1 MHVVP
6 MKANSS
12 NSIEY
17 FRPRR
22 RIDITKKP
30 LDIDPHITFNF
41 DGRPFSSR
49 YNSFYHE
56 LRPIE
61 AAQDIFFSNLFMRSF
76 EGQADF
82 SVIGELGFG
91 TGLNFA
97 LACNYWKKRND
108 CDARL
113 HYVAIEPYPLEAHQV
128 DRFLSGFS
136 ELDTER
142 RELVSGY
149 PKPHVGFH
157 RVWSTDNKIALTL
170 VVGPVDEVLAEVEAE
185 VDVWFLNGFPL
196 RVNPEM
202 WSQNVC
208 LELAR
213 LSKPDADLISICD
226 DEEIQHRLAMQG
238 FQMEKRDA
246 LSGKIRILEGKFIG
260 KNKAKYLAPWFR
272 PPPPVQSQ
280 GAVGIIGAGLAGCA
294 MAEALARR
302 GKRALLFDQQEDVA
316 ERASGIEAGLIAPEL
331 GLNASNMNRFY
342 DRAYRMAL
350 SSIEDSEIRWNS
362 RGVIEFFQK
371 DEARR
376 RIQHMKDGASL
387 WHGAAQLMSPS
398 ESSLQI
404 GINVSSH
411 GIWFP
416 HAGALNPKRYA
427 RYMSQKA
434 ECFLGAKVYEFDY
447 RDDGWRLYDYSGQRI
462 ATVDTL
468 VIAAAQHSGFFKSI
482 SFLPLSSL
490 LGQISFVPKNENS
503 YKLKASIINN
513 GYLMPS
519 IDGFHVVGSTYLRDG
534 FDENEWPQPVTVE
547 GHKKN
552 YNNLDR
558 ELRSLF
564 PDCQFDQWLG
574 YSAIRSATPDRLPVV
589 GPVPEA
595 KKFKRDFKR
604 LNYGPRGKF
613 PSGVNYQPNLFVLA
627 GLGSRGIMTS
637 ALSAEVLTSQML
649 GEPWP
654 IERTVTTALSASRFL
669 ARAIQNSLL
678 NEM

>member
-1 MHVVP
+1 

-12 NSIEY
+12 NPIEY

-22 RIDITKKP
+22 RSDIAKKP
-30 LDIDPHITFNF
+30 LDIDPNITFNF
-41 DGRPFSSR
+41 AGRPFSSR

-56 LRPIE
+56 LRPLE
-61 AAQDIFFSNLFMRSF
+61 AAKDIFFSNLFMRSL
-76 EGQADF
+76 EGQTDF

-128 DRFLSGFS
+128 DKFLSGFS
-136 ELDTER
+136 ELDAER

-149 PKPHVGFH
+149 PIPHVGFH
-157 RVWSTDNKIALTL
+157 RVWSKDNKIALTL
-170 VVGPVDEVLAEVEAE
+170 AVGPVEEVLAEVEAE
-185 VDVWFLNGFPL
+185 VGLWFLNGFPL
-196 RVNPEM
+196 RINPEM
-202 WSQNVC
+202 WSQTVC

-213 LSKPDADLISICD
+213 LSKPDAYLISVCD
-226 DEEIQHRLAMQG
+226 DKEIQHRLAMQG
-238 FQMEKRDA
+238 FQMEKRDS
-246 LSGKIRILEGKFIG
+246 LCGKLRVLEGKFIG
-260 KNKAKYLAPWFR
+260 KSKVRYLAPWFR

-280 GAVGIIGAGLAGCA
+280 GTIGVIGAGIAGCA

-302 GKRALLFDQQEDVA
+302 GKRTLLFDQQEDVA
-316 ERASGIEAGLIAPEL
+316 QRASGIEAGLIAPEL

-350 SSIEDSEIRWNS
+350 SSIEDSEIKWNS

-376 RIQHMKDGASL
+376 RVQHMKDGASL

-398 ESSLQI
+398 ESSSQI
-404 GINVSSH
+404 GIKVSSH

-416 HAGALNPKRYA
+416 HGGALNPKRYA
-427 RYMSQKA
+427 QYMSQKA
-434 ECFLGAKVYEFDY
+434 ESFLGTTVHEITY
-447 RDDGWRLYDYSGQRI
+447 RDDGWWLYDYSGQRI

-468 VIAAAQHSGFFKSI
+468 VIAAAQQSNFFKPI

-490 LGQISFVPKNENS
+490 LGQISFIPKNENS
-503 YKLKASIINN
+503 HKLKASIINN

-519 IDGFHVVGSTYLRDG
+519 IDGFHVLGSTYSRDG
-534 FDENEWPQPVTVE
+534 FEENQWPQPVTID
-547 GHKKN
+547 GHKQN
-552 YNNLDR
+552 YDNLDW
-558 ELRSLF
+558 ELKSLF
-564 PDCQFDQWLG
+564 SDYQFDQWLG

-595 KKFKRDFKR
+595 KKFKRDFAR
-604 LNYGPRGKF
+604 LSHGPTGKF
-613 PSGVNYQPNLFVLA
+613 PSGVAYQPNLFVLA
-627 GLGSRGIMTS
+627 GFGSRGIMTS

-654 IERTVTTALSASRFL
+654 IERTVTTALSPSRFL
-669 ARAIQNSLL
+669 ARDIQNSLL
-678 NEM
+678 KKI

>member
-1 MHVVP
+1 
-6 MKANSS
+6 
-12 NSIEY
+12 
-17 FRPRR
+17 
-22 RIDITKKP
+22 
-30 LDIDPHITFNF
+30 
-41 DGRPFSSR
+41 
-49 YNSFYHE
+49 
-56 LRPIE
+56 
-61 AAQDIFFSNLFMRSF
+61 
-76 EGQADF
+76 
-82 SVIGELGFG
+82 
-91 TGLNFA
+91 
-97 LACNYWKKRND
+97 
-108 CDARL
+108 
-113 HYVAIEPYPLEAHQV
+113 
-128 DRFLSGFS
+128 
-136 ELDTER
+136 
-142 RELVSGY
+142 
-149 PKPHVGFH
+149 
-157 RVWSTDNKIALTL
+157 
-170 VVGPVDEVLAEVEAE
+170 
-185 VDVWFLNGFPL
+185 
-196 RVNPEM
+196 
-202 WSQNVC
+202 
-208 LELAR
+208 
-213 LSKPDADLISICD
+213 
-226 DEEIQHRLAMQG
+226 
-238 FQMEKRDA
+238 
-246 LSGKIRILEGKFIG
+246 
-260 KNKAKYLAPWFR
+260 
-272 PPPPVQSQ
+272 
-280 GAVGIIGAGLAGCA
+280 
-294 MAEALARR
+294 
-302 GKRALLFDQQEDVA
+302 
-316 ERASGIEAGLIAPEL
+316 
-331 GLNASNMNRFY
+331 MNRFY

-376 RIQHMKDGASL
+376 RVQHMKDGASL

-404 GINVSSH
+404 GIKVSSH

-427 RYMSQKA
+427 QYMSQKA
-434 ECFLGAKVYEFDY
+434 ECFLGAKVYEFAY

-595 KKFKRDFKR
+595 KKFKRDFKG
-604 LNYGPRGKF
+604 LSHGPRGKF

-654 IERTVTTALSASRFL
+654 IERTVTTALSPSRFL

-678 NEM
+678 NKI

>member
-1 MHVVP
+1 
-6 MKANSS
+6 MKANSY
-12 NSIEY
+12 NPIEY

-22 RIDITKKP
+22 RSNITKKP
-30 LDIDPHITFNF
+30 LDIDPNITFNF

-56 LRPIE
+56 LRPLE
-61 AAQDIFFSNLFMRSF
+61 AAKDIFFSNLFIKSF
-76 EGQADF
+76 EGQTDF

-108 CDARL
+108 CNSKL

-136 ELDTER
+136 VLDTER

-185 VDVWFLNGFPL
+185 VDLWFLNGFPL

-202 WSQNVC
+202 WSQTVC

-213 LSKPDADLISICD
+213 LSKPGTDLISICD
-226 DEEIQHRLAMQG
+226 DEEIQHRLTMQG
-238 FQMEKRDA
+238 FQMEKRNG
-246 LSGKIRILEGKFIG
+246 LCGKSGVLEGKFIG
-260 KNKAKYLAPWFR
+260 KSEVRYLAPWYR

-280 GAVGIIGAGLAGCA
+280 GTIGIIGAGLAGCA

-302 GKRALLFDQQEDVA
+302 GKRTLLFDQQDDVA
-316 ERASGIEAGLIAPEL
+316 QRGSGIEAGLIAPEL

-350 SSIEDSEIRWNS
+350 SSIEDSKIRWNS
-362 RGVIEFFQK
+362 RGVMELLQK

-376 RIQHMKDGASL
+376 RVQHMKDGASL

-398 ESSLQI
+398 ESSSQL
-404 GINVSSH
+404 GIKVYSH

-416 HAGALNPKRYA
+416 QGGALNPKGYA
-427 RYMSQKA
+427 QYMSQKA
-434 ECFLGAKVYEFDY
+434 EYFLGATVHEFAY
-447 RDDGWRLYDYSGQRI
+447 RDDGWWLYGGSGQRI

-468 VIAAAQHSGFFKSI
+468 VIAAAQHSKSFKLI

-490 LGQISFVPKNENS
+490 LGQISFIPKNENS
-503 YKLKASIINN
+503 YKLKASIISNS
-513 GYLMPS
+513 YLMPN
-519 IDGFHVVGSTYLRDG
+519 IDGFHVVGSTYSRDG
-534 FDENEWPQPVTVE
+534 FDENQWPQPVTVE

-552 YNNLDR
+552 YDNLDR

-564 PDCQFDQWLG
+564 SDYQFHQWLG
-574 YSAIRSATPDRLPVV
+574 YSAIRCATPDRLPVV

-595 KKFKRDFKR
+595 KKFKRDFAR
-604 LNYGPRGKF
+604 LSHGPRGKF
-613 PSGVNYQPNLFVLA
+613 PSGVAYQPNLFVLA

-654 IERTVTTALSASRFL
+654 IERTVATALSPSRFL
-669 ARAIQNSLL
+669 ARGIQNSLL
-678 NEM
+678 KKI

>member
-1 MHVVP
+1 
-6 MKANSS
+6 MKAMSS
-12 NSIEY
+12 NPIEY

-22 RIDITKKP
+22 RSDIAKKP
-30 LDIDPHITFNF
+30 LDIDPNITFNF
-41 DGRPFSSR
+41 GGRPFSSR

-56 LRPIE
+56 LRPLE
-61 AAQDIFFSNLFMRSF
+61 AAKDIFFSNLFMRSLK
-76 EGQADF
+76 GQTDF

-128 DRFLSGFS
+128 DKFLSGFS
-136 ELDTER
+136 ELDAER

-157 RVWSTDNKIALTL
+157 RVWSKDNKIALTL
-170 VVGPVDEVLAEVEAE
+170 AVGPVEEVLAEVEAE
-185 VDVWFLNGFPL
+185 VGLWFLNGFPL
-196 RVNPEM
+196 RINPEM
-202 WSQNVC
+202 WSQTVC

-213 LSKPDADLISICD
+213 LSKPDAYLISVRD
-226 DEEIQHRLAMQG
+226 DKEIQHRLAMQG
-238 FQMEKRDA
+238 FQMEKRDS
-246 LSGKIRILEGKFIG
+246 LCGKLRVLEGKFIG
-260 KNKAKYLAPWFR
+260 KSKVKYLAPWFR

-280 GAVGIIGAGLAGCA
+280 GTIGVIGAGIAGCA

-302 GKRALLFDQQEDVA
+302 GKRALLFDQEEGVA
-316 ERASGIEAGLIAPEL
+316 QRASGIEAGLIAPEL

-350 SSIEDSEIRWNS
+350 SSIEDSEIEWNS

-376 RIQHMKDGASL
+376 RVQHMKDGASL

-398 ESSLQI
+398 ESSSQI
-404 GINVSSH
+404 GIKVSSH

-416 HAGALNPKRYA
+416 HGGALNPKRYA
-427 RYMSQKA
+427 QYMSQKA
-434 ECFLGAKVYEFDY
+434 ESFLGATVHDITY
-447 RDDGWRLYDYSGQRI
+447 RDDGWWLYDYSGQRI

-468 VIAAAQHSGFFKSI
+468 VIAAAQQSNFFKPI

-490 LGQISFVPKNENS
+490 LGQISFIPKNENS
-503 YKLKASIINN
+503 DKLKASIIKN
-513 GYLMPS
+513 GYLMPG
-519 IDGFHVVGSTYLRDG
+519 IDGFHVLGSTYSRDG
-534 FDENEWPQPVTVE
+534 FEENQWPQPVTIE
-547 GHKKN
+547 RHKQN
-552 YNNLDR
+552 YDNLDW
-558 ELRSLF
+558 ELKSLF
-564 PDCQFDQWLG
+564 SDYQFDQWLG

-595 KKFKRDFKR
+595 KKFKRDFAR
-604 LNYGPRGKF
+604 LSHGPTGKF
-613 PSGVNYQPNLFVLA
+613 PSGVAYQPNLFVLA
-627 GLGSRGIMTS
+627 GFGSRGIMTS

-654 IERTVTTALSASRFL
+654 IERTVATALSPSRFL
-669 ARAIQNSLL
+669 ARGIQNSLL
-678 NEM
+678 KKI

>member
-1 MHVVP
+1 

-12 NSIEY
+12 NPIEY

-22 RIDITKKP
+22 RSNVVKKP
-30 LDIDPHITFNF
+30 LDIDPNVTFNF
-41 DGRPFSSR
+41 AGRPFSSR

-56 LRPIE
+56 LRPLE
-61 AAQDIFFSNLFMRSF
+61 AAKDIFFSNLFMRSL
-76 EGQADF
+76 EGQTDF

-97 LACNYWKKRND
+97 LACNYWKKRNN
-108 CDARL
+108 CDVTL

-128 DRFLSGFS
+128 DKFLSGFS
-136 ELDTER
+136 ELDAER

-157 RVWSTDNKIALTL
+157 RVWSKDNKIALTL
-170 VVGPVDEVLAEVEAE
+170 AVGPVEEVLAEVEAE
-185 VDVWFLNGFPL
+185 VGLWFLNGFPL
-196 RVNPEM
+196 RINPEM
-202 WSQNVC
+202 WSQTVC

-213 LSKPDADLISICD
+213 LSKPDAYLISICD
-226 DEEIQHRLAMQG
+226 DKEIQHRLAMQG
-238 FQMEKRDA
+238 FQMEKRDS
-246 LSGKIRILEGKFIG
+246 LCGKLRVLEGKFIG
-260 KNKAKYLAPWFR
+260 KSKVRYLAPWFR

-280 GAVGIIGAGLAGCA
+280 GTIGVIGAGIAGCA

-302 GKRALLFDQQEDVA
+302 GKRALLFDQEEGVA
-316 ERASGIEAGLIAPEL
+316 QRASGIEAGLIAPEL

-350 SSIEDSEIRWNS
+350 SSIEDSEIKWNS

-371 DEARR
+371 DEAHRR
-376 RIQHMKDGASL
+376 VQHMKDGASL

-398 ESSLQI
+398 ESSSQI

-416 HAGALNPKRYA
+416 HGGALNPKRYA
-427 RYMSQKA
+427 QYMSQKA
-434 ECFLGAKVYEFDY
+434 ESFLGTTVHEITY
-447 RDDGWRLYDYSGQRI
+447 RDDGWWLYDYSGQRI

-468 VIAAAQHSGFFKSI
+468 VIAAAQQSNFFKPI

-490 LGQISFVPKNENS
+490 LGQISFIPKNENS
-503 YKLKASIINN
+503 HKLKASIINN

-519 IDGFHVVGSTYLRDG
+519 IDGFHVLGSTYSRDG
-534 FDENEWPQPVTVE
+534 FEENQWPQPVTID
-547 GHKKN
+547 GHKQN
-552 YNNLDR
+552 YDNLDW
-558 ELRSLF
+558 ELKSLF
-564 PDCQFDQWLG
+564 SDYQFDQWLG

-595 KKFKRDFKR
+595 KKFKRDFAR
-604 LNYGPRGKF
+604 LSHGPTGKF
-613 PSGVNYQPNLFVLA
+613 PSGVAYHPNLFVLA
-627 GLGSRGIMTS
+627 GFGSRGIMTS

-654 IERTVTTALSASRFL
+654 IERTVTTALSPSRFL
-669 ARAIQNSLL
+669 ARGIQNSLL
-678 NEM
+678 KKI

>member
-1 MHVVP
+1 

-12 NSIEY
+12 NPIEY

-22 RIDITKKP
+22 RSDIAKKP
-30 LDIDPHITFNF
+30 LDIDPNITFNF
-41 DGRPFSSR
+41 AGRPFSSR

-56 LRPIE
+56 LRPLE
-61 AAQDIFFSNLFMRSF
+61 AAKDIFFSNLFMRSL
-76 EGQADF
+76 EGQTDF

-108 CDARL
+108 CDVTL

-128 DRFLSGFS
+128 DKFLSGFS
-136 ELDTER
+136 ELDAER

-157 RVWSTDNKIALTL
+157 RVWSKDNKIALTL
-170 VVGPVDEVLAEVEAE
+170 AVGPVEEVLAEVEAE
-185 VDVWFLNGFPL
+185 VGLWFLNGFPL
-196 RVNPEM
+196 RINPEM
-202 WSQNVC
+202 WSQTVC

-213 LSKPDADLISICD
+213 LSKPDAYLISACD
-226 DEEIQHRLAMQG
+226 DKEIQHRLAMQG
-238 FQMEKRDA
+238 FQLEKRDS
-246 LSGKIRILEGKFIG
+246 LCGKLRVLEGKFIG
-260 KNKAKYLAPWFR
+260 KSKVRYLAPWFR

-280 GAVGIIGAGLAGCA
+280 GTIGVIGAGIAGCA

-302 GKRALLFDQQEDVA
+302 GKRTLLFDQQEDVA
-316 ERASGIEAGLIAPEL
+316 QRASGIEAGLIAPEL

-350 SSIEDSEIRWNS
+350 SSIEDSEIKWNS

-376 RIQHMKDGASL
+376 RVQHMKDGASL

-398 ESSLQI
+398 ESSSQI
-404 GINVSSH
+404 GIKVSSY

-416 HAGALNPKRYA
+416 HGGALNPKRYA
-427 RYMSQKA
+427 QYMSQKA
-434 ECFLGAKVYEFDY
+434 ESFLGTTVHEIIY
-447 RDDGWRLYDYSGQRI
+447 RDDGWWLYDYSGHRI

-468 VIAAAQHSGFFKSI
+468 VIAAAQQSNFFKPI
-482 SFLPLSSL
+482 SYLPLSSL
-490 LGQISFVPKNENS
+490 LGQISFIPKNENS
-503 YKLKASIINN
+503 HKLKASIINN

-519 IDGFHVVGSTYLRDG
+519 IDGFHVLGSTYSRDG
-534 FDENEWPQPVTVE
+534 FEENQWPQPVTIA
-547 GHKKN
+547 GHKQN
-552 YNNLDR
+552 YDNLNG
-558 ELRSLF
+558 ELKSLF
-564 PDCQFDQWLG
+564 SDYQFDQWLG

-595 KKFKRDFKR
+595 KKFKRDFAR
-604 LNYGPRGKF
+604 LSHGPTGKF
-613 PSGVNYQPNLFVLA
+613 PSGVAYQPNLFVLA
-627 GLGSRGIMTS
+627 GFGSRGIMTS

-654 IERTVTTALSASRFL
+654 IERTVTTALSPSRFL
-669 ARAIQNSLL
+669 AREIQNSLL
-678 NEM
+678 KKI

>member
-1 MHVVP
+1 MHVVR
-6 MKANSS
+6 MKANSY
-12 NSIEY
+12 NPIEY

-22 RIDITKKP
+22 RSNITKKP
-30 LDIDPHITFNF
+30 LDIDPNITFNF

-56 LRPIE
+56 LRPLE
-61 AAQDIFFSNLFMRSF
+61 AAKDIFFSNLFMKSF
-76 EGQADF
+76 EGRTDF
-82 SVIGELGFG
+82 AVIGELGFG

-108 CDARL
+108 CNSKL

-136 ELDTER
+136 VLDTER

-185 VDVWFLNGFPL
+185 VDLWFLNGFPL

-202 WSQNVC
+202 WSQTVC

-213 LSKPDADLISICD
+213 LSKPGADLISICN

-238 FQMEKRDA
+238 FQMEKRDG
-246 LSGKIRILEGKFIG
+246 LCGKSGVLEGKFLG
-260 KNKAKYLAPWFR
+260 KSEVRYLAPWFR

-280 GAVGIIGAGLAGCA
+280 GTIGIIGAGLAGCA
-294 MAEALARR
+294 MAEALGRR
-302 GKRALLFDQQEDVA
+302 GKRTLLFDQQEDVA
-316 ERASGIEAGLIAPEL
+316 QRGSGIEAGLIAPEL
-331 GLNASNMNRFY
+331 GLNSSSMNRFY

-350 SSIEDSEIRWNS
+350 SSIEDGEIRWNS

-376 RIQHMKDGASL
+376 RVQHMKDGASL

-398 ESSLQI
+398 ESSSQI
-404 GINVSSH
+404 GIKVSSH

-416 HAGALNPKRYA
+416 HGGALNPKRYA
-427 RYMSQKA
+427 QYMSQKA
-434 ECFLGAKVYEFDY
+434 ESFLGTTVHVITY
-447 RDDGWRLYDYSGQRI
+447 RDGGWWLYDCLGQRI

-468 VIAAAQHSGFFKSI
+468 VIAAAQHSKSFTPI

-490 LGQISFVPKNENS
+490 LGQISFTPKNENS
-503 YKLKASIINN
+503 YKLKASIISNS
-513 GYLMPS
+513 YLMPS
-519 IDGFHVVGSTYLRDG
+519 IDGFHVVGSTYSRDG

-552 YNNLDR
+552 YDNLDR
-558 ELRSLF
+558 ELKSLF
-564 PDCQFDQWLG
+564 PDYQFDQWLG
-574 YSAIRSATPDRLPVV
+574 YSAIRCATPDRLPVV

-595 KKFKRDFKR
+595 KKFKRDFAR
-604 LNYGPRGKF
+604 LSHGPRGKF
-613 PSGVNYQPNLFVLA
+613 PSGVAYQPNLFVLA

-637 ALSAEVLTSQML
+637 ALSAEVLTSQIL

-654 IERTVTTALSASRFL
+654 IERTVTTALSPSRFL
-669 ARAIQNSLL
+669 ARGIQNSLL
-678 NEM
+678 EKI

>member
-12 NSIEY
+12 GSTEY

-22 RIDITKKP
+22 RT
-30 LDIDPHITFNF
+30 DIDPSPVDIDPQITFSS

-49 YNSFYHE
+49 FNSFYYT
-56 LRPIE
+56 LPPLE
-61 AAQDIFFSNLFMRSF
+61 AAKDIFFSDFFKTSIAS
-76 EGQADF
+76 QTDF
-82 SVIGELGFG
+82 SVICELGFG

-97 LACNYWKKRND
+97 LACNYWKTGKAPN
-108 CDARL
+108 ARL
-113 HYVAIEPYPLEAHQV
+113 HYIAIEPYPLEAHQI
-128 DRFLSGFS
+128 DRFLSNFR
-136 ELDTER
+136 ELDIER
-142 RELVSGY
+142 KELVSIY
-149 PKPHVGFH
+149 PKPHIGFH
-157 RVWSTDNKIALTL
+157 RVWSTDNKITLTFI
-170 VVGPVDEVLAEVEAE
+170 VGPADEALAELEAE
-185 VDVWFLNGFPL
+185 VDLWFLNGFPL
-196 RVNPEM
+196 RVNPDIWCET
-202 WSQNVC
+202 VC

-213 LSKPDADLISICD
+213 LSKSNAHLISICD
-226 DEEIQHRLAMQG
+226 DEKIQYRLAEEG
-238 FQMEKRDA
+238 FYLAKKNA
-246 LSGKIRILEGKFIG
+246 FSGKLGTLKGVFKGKS
-260 KNKAKYLAPWFR
+260 KSQYLAPWFR
-272 PPPPVQSQ
+272 PPPPSKSQ
-280 GAVGIIGAGLAGCA
+280 DTIGIIGAGVAGCA

-302 GKRALLFDQQEDVA
+302 GKKALLFDQQNNIA
-316 ERASGIEAGLIAPEL
+316 GRASGIEAGLIAPEL
-331 GLNASNMNRFY
+331 GLNPSNMNRFY

-350 SSIEDSEIRWNS
+350 RSIEDSGIKWNS
-362 RGVIEFFQK
+362 RGVIEVFEK
-371 DEARR
+371 DEAHRR
-376 RIQHMKDGASL
+376 VQSMKDKVSL
-387 WHGAAQLMSPS
+387 WHGAAQLMPPS
-398 ESSLQI
+398 EFSSQI
-404 GINVSSH
+404 GMKVSSH
-411 GIWFP
+411 GVWFP
-416 HAGALNPKRYA
+416 QAGALKPKTYA
-427 RYMSQKA
+427 KYLSQKA
-434 ECFLGAKVYEFDY
+434 ECFLGITVYDLAY
-447 RDDGWRLYDYSGQRI
+447 TDDGWQLYDRSGQRI

-468 VIAAAQHSGFFKSI
+468 VIAAAQNSKSFKPI

-490 LGQISFVPKNENS
+490 LGQISLIPKNENS
-503 YKLKASIINN
+503 SRLKASIVNN

-519 IDGFHVVGSTYLRDG
+519 IDGFHVVGSTYSRGG
-534 FDENEWPQPVTVE
+534 FDENQWPQTVTVA

-552 YNNLDR
+552 YDMLDL

>member
-1 MHVVP
+1 MHVVR
-6 MKANSS
+6 MKANSYYP
-12 NSIEY
+12 IEY

-22 RIDITKKP
+22 RSDITKKP
-30 LDIDPHITFNF
+30 LDIDPNITFNF

-56 LRPIE
+56 SRPLE
-61 AAQDIFFSNLFMRSF
+61 AAKDIFFSNLFIKSF
-76 EGQADF
+76 EGQTDF

-97 LACNYWKKRND
+97 LACHYWKKRND
-108 CDARL
+108 CNTKL
-113 HYVAIEPYPLEAHQV
+113 HYVAIEPYPLESHQV

-136 ELDTER
+136 VLDTER

-185 VDVWFLNGFPL
+185 VDLWFLNGFPL

-202 WSQNVC
+202 WSQTVC

-213 LSKPDADLISICD
+213 LSKPGANLISICD
-226 DEEIQHRLAMQG
+226 DEEIQHRLTMQG
-238 FQMEKRDA
+238 FQMEKRNG
-246 LSGKIRILEGKFIG
+246 LCGKSGVLEGKFIG
-260 KNKAKYLAPWFR
+260 KSEVRYLAPWFR

-280 GAVGIIGAGLAGCA
+280 GTIGIIGAGLAGCA
-294 MAEALARR
+294 MAEALTRR
-302 GKRALLFDQQEDVA
+302 GKRTLLFDQQDDVA
-316 ERASGIEAGLIAPEL
+316 QRGSGIEAGLIAPEL

-350 SSIEDSEIRWNS
+350 SSIEDSKIRWNS
-362 RGVIEFFQK
+362 RGVMELLQK

-376 RIQHMKDGASL
+376 RVQHMKDGASL

-398 ESSLQI
+398 ESSSQI
-404 GINVSSH
+404 GIKVSSH

-416 HAGALNPKRYA
+416 QGGALNPKGYA
-427 RYMSQKA
+427 KYMSQKA
-434 ECFLGAKVYEFDY
+434 EYFLGATVHEFAY
-447 RDDGWRLYDYSGQRI
+447 RDDGWWLYDGSGQRI

-468 VIAAAQHSGFFKSI
+468 VIAAAQHSKSFKLI

-490 LGQISFVPKNENS
+490 HGQISFILKNENS
-503 YKLKASIINN
+503 YKLKASIISNS
-513 GYLMPS
+513 YLMPN
-519 IDGFHVVGSTYLRDG
+519 IDGFHVVGSTYSRDG
-534 FDENEWPQPVTVE
+534 FDENQWPQPVTVE

-552 YNNLDR
+552 YDNLDR

-564 PDCQFDQWLG
+564 SDYQFDQWLG
-574 YSAIRSATPDRLPVV
+574 YSAIRCATPDRLPVV
-589 GPVPEA
+589 GPVLEA
-595 KKFKRDFKR
+595 KKFKRDFAR
-604 LNYGPRGKF
+604 LRHGPRGKF
-613 PSGVNYQPNLFVLA
+613 PSGVAYQPNLFVLA

-654 IERTVTTALSASRFL
+654 VERTVATALSPSRFL
-669 ARAIQNSLL
+669 ARGIQNSLL
-678 NEM
+678 KKI